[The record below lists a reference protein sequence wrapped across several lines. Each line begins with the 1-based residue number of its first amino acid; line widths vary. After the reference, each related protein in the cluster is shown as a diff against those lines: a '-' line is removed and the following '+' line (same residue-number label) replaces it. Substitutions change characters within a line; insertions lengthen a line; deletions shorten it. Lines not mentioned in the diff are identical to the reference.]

1 VRSFAARNL
10 TDEEKKGHKELKWD
24 DPDVCGPY
32 MVRFCPHDLFVN
44 TKSNLGTAVP
54 SFFFYLMRF
63 AVDFILLMIS
73 WVGVLAGPCS
83 RIHDLKLKER

>member
-1 VRSFAARNL
+1 MGRSGRVRPLHGPVLSPRPLRQHQEQSRYGRSF
-10 TDEEKKGHKELKWD
+10 
-24 DPDVCGPY
+24 V
-32 MVRFCPHDLFVN
+32 
-44 TKSNLGTAVP
+44 
-54 SFFFYLMRF
+54 FFFYLMRF